1 LVLLQYVQ
9 RICTKTPTL
18 DSRFVTCNS
27 FLQTGT
33 SSFSTSGTG
42 VGIQTSESA
51 LRACCLPGTQCPVCP
66 SLPRVRRSD
75 IRNSQAPSLLTK
87 RSRVRNLFGEPNSN
101 YVNNLYPV
109 VNGFPCF
116 SVASDPHRNASVS
129 QRLRAFASVGAI
141 LWFGIGDYGYRAQP
155 SGFQSH
161 PTFSPSEFSHSL
173 VNTGSWLTGVAVG
186 RAMERYSRICLRR
199 AITGLSP
206 KQIQIW
212 GGPGS
217 PEQMPGTP
225 SLHPQRVCEIRYSKR
240 QQDRSQRFERPLA
253 CLRC

>member
-87 RSRVRNLFGEPNSN
+87 RSRVRNLFGEANKSHFEILSAFWLTQQRYLRGKWAISPGGRPLSDMATSAADLPRSARHRLWKGKLSQSPSTNARL
-101 YVNNLYPV
+101 VNAPEPRGGVTASRTIRSWHGGAQLRV
-109 VNGFPCF
+109 R
-116 SVASDPHRNASVS
+116 VASLDEDITEAGDPGRCRLAS
-129 QRLRAFASVGAI
+129 RGRGEI
-141 LWFGIGDYGYRAQP
+141 
-155 SGFQSH
+155 
-161 PTFSPSEFSHSL
+161 SL
-173 VNTGSWLTGVAVG
+173 YLPAPFLTVPPWV
-186 RAMERYSRICLRR
+186 
-199 AITGLSP
+199 
-206 KQIQIW
+206 
-212 GGPGS
+212 
-217 PEQMPGTP
+217 
-225 SLHPQRVCEIRYSKR
+225 
-240 QQDRSQRFERPLA
+240 LA
-253 CLRC
+253 R